1 MSGQF
6 TIETDK
12 GRNML
17 RVAMSG
23 FFTVECVGR
32 YRAAIDAVTAEL
44 GGPPDA
50 QVMTNDISAMT
61 IQSQDIVDAFRA
73 VMADPRYAERRVGF
87 VVPSTLARVQLSR
100 VIGSRTAQM
109 FATAEEAEA
118 WLFGRDSLAA

>member
-1 MSGQF
+1 
-6 TIETDK
+6 
-12 GRNML
+12 ML

-32 YRAAIDAVTAEL
+32 YRTAIDAATAEL

-50 QVMTNDISAMT
+50 QVMVNDISAMS
-61 IQSQDIVDAFRA
+61 IQSQEIVDAFRA

-87 VVPSTLARVQLSR
+87 VVSSTLARSQLAR
-100 VIGSRTAQM
+100 VIGGRTARM

-118 WLFGRDSLAA
+118 WLSGREPLAA